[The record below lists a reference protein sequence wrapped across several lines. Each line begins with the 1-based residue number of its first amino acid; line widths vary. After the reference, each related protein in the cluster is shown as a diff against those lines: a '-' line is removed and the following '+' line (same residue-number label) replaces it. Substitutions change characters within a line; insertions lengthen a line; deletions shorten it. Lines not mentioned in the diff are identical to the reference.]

1 MSTPLAK
8 QSVPEKPSLAGI
20 EDRWSGAWSSE
31 GVYTFDRTRPRSE
44 VFAIDTPPPTV
55 SGSLHMGHVFS
66 YTHTD
71 TIARFWRMC
80 GKTVFYPM
88 GWDDNGLPTERRV
101 QNYYG
106 VTCDASVPYVT
117 NFTPPFQ
124 GEPPKDHKP
133 LPSSRP
139 NFIELCNIL
148 THEDEKVFEELFRR
162 LGLSVDWS
170 LLYTTIEERS
180 RKTSPRAFL
189 NNLQRGEAYMQE
201 APTLW
206 DVDFDTAVAQA
217 ELEDRERPGAYHTLA
232 FHLTSG
238 TTVDGK
244 TDILIDTTRPEL
256 LPACVAL
263 VAHPDDE
270 RYQPLFGTT
279 VRTPLFDVEVPIL
292 AHPLAQIDKG
302 TGIAM
307 ICTFGDVT
315 DVIWWRELQL
325 PTRAVIGR
333 NGRIVADAPEVI
345 TSARGVEMYA
355 QLAGKSIKQ
364 AQTLIVEML
373 RTSEEMLGEPK

>member
-106 VTCDASVPYVT
+106 VTCDASVPYVA

-133 LPSSRP
+133 LPISRP

-180 RKTSPRAFL
+180 RKTSQRAFL

-217 ELEDRERPGAYHTLA
+217 ELEDR
-232 FHLTSG
+232 
-238 TTVDGK
+238 
-244 TDILIDTTRPEL
+244 
-256 LPACVAL
+256 
-263 VAHPDDE
+263 
-270 RYQPLFGTT
+270 
-279 VRTPLFDVEVPIL
+279 
-292 AHPLAQIDKG
+292 
-302 TGIAM
+302 
-307 ICTFGDVT
+307 
-315 DVIWWRELQL
+315 
-325 PTRAVIGR
+325 
-333 NGRIVADAPEVI
+333 
-345 TSARGVEMYA
+345 
-355 QLAGKSIKQ
+355 
-364 AQTLIVEML
+364 
-373 RTSEEMLGEPK
+373 